1 SALTYLGGKLVLFL
15 HSSILSDVGASTK
28 PGAVQWHQLIWLKME
43 TRGIGYAC
51 EEYLKRRAKCFIA
64 SFT

>member
-28 PGAVQWHQLIWLKME
+28 PGAVQ
-43 TRGIGYAC
+43 
-51 EEYLKRRAKCFIA
+51 IA
-64 SFT
+64 SLVIITTKQNGLYFGLILPLRAQESLEKR